1 MMMSPGITQIRRQNA
16 ILLTVR
22 RPARMRFTRPR
33 STQWL
38 CAGSK
43 RFWKTM
49 REQFPVRAQFDS
61 FEQNGESLRLG

>member
-1 MMMSPGITQIRRQNA
+1 MMSPGITRIWRQNA
-16 ILLTVR
+16 IVLTGRWPVCL
-22 RPARMRFTRPR
+22 RFTRPR
-33 STQWL
+33 GTQWL
-38 CAGSK
+38 RPRSK